1 MTSPKAEKRRRRRNS
16 GGSGSSIGFFKCFRP
31 AFSDDETDHKAGAR
45 VPAPSLAEKGRA
57 ASLPPPSP
65 AQTDDGCSI
74 KKCRQGLSAGI
85 KAVFFEKSLSKK
97 STKSKHSK
105 DSDPSSKGKL
115 SSTSESEYSDSMD
128 DGSRRTT
135 GSSALTSSLSL
146 DSSRYSNISSSSRS
160 FDSSQRPSQ
169 SSSFISSRRQCSFKE
184 QRSRSDNGLY
194 VLLFITLLVV
204 VFWGK
209 LCAIICTST
218 MLYITAHRSI
228 ACLAPNN
235 VSDATDSAEY
245 KKRIVLGGFLDR
257 KRSRSATISD

>member
-45 VPAPSLAEKGRA
+45 
-57 ASLPPPSP
+57 
-65 AQTDDGCSI
+65 
-74 KKCRQGLSAGI
+74 
-85 KAVFFEKSLSKK
+85 SKK

-128 DGSRRTT
+128 DGSGRTT
-135 GSSALTSSLSL
+135 GSSALTTSLSL